1 MRRKQKFDLGDWTNA
16 NIGMRCRTEEEAKIF
31 CQYLHDHGRQWAS
44 GKSYISFDCW
54 QTYKDE
60 TVYLFNDDTYTN
72 IYDEYAKITLSFD
85 NYDWSDVSLTPKE
98 KTPKHEIVT
107 FARAICNIFT
117 NKSFEEEIDFCEVC
131 PFQDACYDGHNGLA
145 DYIQEHDITN
155 NLLKNYFTK
164 ED

>member
-1 MRRKQKFDLGDWTNA
+1 MRRKQKFDLGDWTDV

-44 GKSYISFDCW
+44 GKNYISFDCW

-60 TVYLFNDDTYTN
+60 TVYLFNDDIYTN

-131 PFQDACYDGHNGLA
+131 PFQDTCYDGHNGLA
-145 DYIQEHDITN
+145 DYIQKHDITN

>member
-1 MRRKQKFDLGDWTNA
+1 MDKMRRKQKFDLGDWTDA

-31 CQYLHDHGRQWAS
+31 CQYLHD
-44 GKSYISFDCW
+44 
-54 QTYKDE
+54 
-60 TVYLFNDDTYTN
+60 N
-72 IYDEYAKITLSFD
+72 IYDEYPKIILSFD
-85 NYDWSDVSLTPKE
+85 NYDWSNESLTSKE
-98 KTPKHEIVT
+98 KITKHAIMT
-107 FARAICNIFT
+107 FSRAICNIFT

>member
-1 MRRKQKFDLGDWTNA
+1 MDKMRSKQKFDLGDWTDA
-16 NIGMRCRTEEEAKIF
+16 NIGMRCRTEE
-31 CQYLHDHGRQWAS
+31 
-44 GKSYISFDCW
+44 
-54 QTYKDE
+54 
-60 TVYLFNDDTYTN
+60 DDTYTN

>member
-1 MRRKQKFDLGDWTNA
+1 MRRKQKFDLGDWTDA

-44 GKSYISFDCW
+44 GKSYI
-54 QTYKDE
+54 
-60 TVYLFNDDTYTN
+60 
-72 IYDEYAKITLSFD
+72 SFD

-131 PFQDACYDGHNGLA
+131 PFQDTCYDGHNGLA
-145 DYIQEHDITN
+145 DYIQKHDITN